1 MNGKTIMDYGFY
13 KEYFKNMTTDRFAD
27 SAEQLFA
34 WRSFVDMV
42 CLLMLVQREA
52 KPLEVSER
60 ISLFPDTEE
69 MMQLLEPQQPYVF
82 PQRAQIRAIYDTLRA
97 KCNGSDLSHADL
109 SLWQFSFGDFDDI
122 EFVALLLAYFYAS
135 NKKYAAVFSRLQS
148 DEQRECGLTAGLV
161 RDFCSFFLSE
171 EENDLTILLDQTSVF
186 HTVLVN
192 GTDTIAAADHR
203 LVIRPQVFS
212 YIYTGTDTPMGDLT
226 DCAEQLE
233 PMDDLPDT
241 IVREDFLDELVQT
254 YHEMILCNMQGV
266 IYLQGGRGC
275 GISYLVQNIGT
286 IYGMPVLQVDL
297 PRLLLADES
306 RMYELLRQIIW
317 KCLFERN
324 LLLLEHCSGADFFV
338 TESAKILNF
347 LQRFVRC
354 VIIGSEDDLSG
365 RWQVKGIEFSKKM
378 PAFTREEHGLFWQNI
393 AEDLNITY
401 GADFDI
407 GEIVSKYRL
416 QPGKILDVLLK
427 ARVASEF
434 DAQTDRFIVDRQAI
448 EAEIRRQGELDF
460 KQIAQQIPAAF
471 TLEDLFV
478 SSETKSLLTQ
488 VICRVKNRSR
498 VYQKLWLDRQAV
510 YGNGISVLFYGPPGT
525 GKTMAAQVIA
535 SELGLSIFR
544 CDLSQLISKYIG
556 ETAKNLNE
564 VFNAAEKANAVL
576 FFDEADSL
584 FTKRME
590 VSTTNDKHANA
601 ETAFLLQRMEA
612 YSGVCILATNVA
624 GNFDN
629 AFIRRI
635 TYAIAIHKPTVEER
649 LLLWQKLLA
658 GGRYEIHQ
666 ISPQKL
672 AENFEF
678 TGSEIK
684 SISINAAFLA
694 EAHGGDA
701 IERSDLIQ
709 AILMER
715 RKQGELVSMGDIAS
729 NV

>member
-1 MNGKTIMDYGFY
+1 MDYGFY
-13 KEYFKNMTTDRFAD
+13 KEYFKNMTTERFAD
-27 SAEQLFA
+27 SAEQLLA
-34 WRSFVDMV
+34 WSSFTDMV
-42 CLLMLVQREA
+42 CLLMLMQREA
-52 KPLEVSER
+52 KPIEVSAR
-60 ISLFPDTEE
+60 ISLFPDEEE
-69 MMQLLEPQQPYVF
+69 MVQLLEPQQPYVF
-82 PQRAQIRAIYDTLRA
+82 PERAQIRAIYDMLRA

-109 SLWQFSFGDFDDI
+109 SLWQFSSGDFDDI
-122 EFVALLLAYFYAS
+122 EFVALILMYIYAS

-148 DEQRECGLTAGLV
+148 DDLRACGLTAGLV

-186 HTVLVN
+186 HTVLVS
-192 GTDTIAAADHR
+192 GTDNGEVADRR

-212 YIYTGTDTPMGDLT
+212 YIYTGTDTPMGDLE
-226 DCAEQLE
+226 DCADQLK
-233 PMDDLPDT
+233 PMEDLPDT
-241 IVREDFLDELVQT
+241 IVREDFLEELVQT
-254 YHEMILCNMQGV
+254 YHEMMLCNMQGV
-266 IYLQGGRGC
+266 IYLQGGRGS
-275 GISYLVQNIGT
+275 GISYLVRNIGT
-286 IYGMPVLQVDL
+286 IYGMPVLQVDMG
-297 PRLLLADES
+297 RLLLADES
-306 RMYELLRQIIW
+306 RMYELLQQIVW

-324 LLLLEHCSGADFFV
+324 LLLLEHCSGAAAYAA
-338 TESAKILNF
+338 ESAKIVNF
-347 LQRFVRC
+347 LQRFIRC
-354 VIIGSEDDLSG
+354 IIIGSEDELSG
-365 RWQVKGIEFSKKM
+365 RWKVKGIEFFKKM
-378 PAFTREEHGLFWQNI
+378 PVYTREEHGLFWQNI
-393 AEDLNITY
+393 AGELRITY
-401 GADFDI
+401 GADLDI
-407 GEIVSKYRL
+407 WEIISKYRL

-427 ARVASEF
+427 ARVGSDI
-434 DAQTDRFIVDRQAI
+434 DAEDGSFIVDRQAI

-471 TLEDLFV
+471 TMEDLFV
-478 SSETKSLLTQ
+478 STDTKSLLTQ

-498 VYQKLWLDRQAV
+498 VYQKLGLDRQAV
-510 YGNGISVLFYGPPGT
+510 YGNGVSVLLYGPPGT

-535 SELGLSIFR
+535 SELGLSIYR

-590 VSTTNDKHANA
+590 VSSTNDKHANA
-601 ETAFLLQRMEA
+601 ETAFLLQKMEA
-612 YSGVCILATNVA
+612 YSGVCILATNIA

-635 TYAIAIHKPTVEER
+635 TYAIAINKPTMEER
-649 LLLWQKLLA
+649 LLLWQRLLA
-658 GGRYEIHQ
+658 GGRYELRQ

-694 EAHGGDA
+694 EEHGGDT
-701 IERSDLIQ
+701 IERGDLIQ

-715 RKQGELVSMGDIAS
+715 RKQGELVSIGDITS
-729 NV
+729 KV